1 MTANKEPP
9 PGGDK
14 RPERSAP
21 GGQTPGSPPPVTP
34 NATSGVPAAVPAA
47 TGAPNTGTTV
57 TITTPAL
64 PVPITSP
71 AFAEI
76 ERVTGLP
83 PAQAMDLLKNVL
95 QTLNAMSSAQPPAGP
110 APSAVA
116 APGAAPL
123 SYAGALTAAPIL
135 PDVGTSAATAQFDEI
150 QRLRQQLVGAN
161 ANLQASQ
168 NEAVRIQA
176 ELAEME
182 RLQGLQN
189 ALVSGEQTVADIRNQ
204 YSQSARPAVNGS
216 SGTSAAKPAPA
227 APASSGTT
235 APAAPVAPVAPHPLS
250 VGQAPSSQVASPLP
264 VSASLPRVKVPGP
277 EKWTDQCLNTSRVA
291 EIFCEDLEVHCAYL
305 RIDPADAL
313 PNFLTGKAR
322 EVWYPATRN
331 AHILAHG
338 VRPTWSFLR
347 TSFKEMA
354 GDDLRNDS
362 DVHRRKLL
370 DPGALRMTAGST
382 LNAYITEFR
391 NTLTVAGMT
400 CMAPAM
406 LVATFIRGL
415 TPELQG
421 RVVHDLALMSEPTLT
436 DAIQAAV
443 NGQKVL
449 FAVSTSIGGRRPPPP
464 VAAFV
469 PHKQMDRIRGF
480 TAPAGGFPP
489 AAPRGPYW
497 DVSSSSSSGHRGS
510 RHSSQGGGRPPR
522 PPPPAAPVS
531 DAPPRPP
538 PGHACHHCWNPAHFR
553 DYCNLKHL
561 SAEEARR
568 VSGFPRPSSLG
579 PPSGHGAGDRP
590 PRGPGKRDR
599 SPGKGGWKQQ
609 GGKGDRRR

>member
-21 GGQTPGSPPPVTP
+21 GGQTPGSPPPATP

-47 TGAPNTGTTV
+47 TGAPTTGTLV
-57 TITTPAL
+57 TITTPVL
-64 PVPITSP
+64 LVPITSP

-95 QTLNAMSSAQPPAGP
+95 QTLNAMSSAQPLAGP

-135 PDVGTSAATAQFDEI
+135 PDTGTSAAAAQADEI

-168 NEAVRIQA
+168 NDAVRIRA
-176 ELAEME
+176 ELAELE

-189 ALVSGEQTVADIRNQ
+189 ALVSGDPTVADIRNL

-216 SGTSAAKPAPA
+216 SGTSAALVAPV
-227 APASSGTT
+227 APASSGTAT
-235 APAAPVAPVAPHPLS
+235 PAAPTAPPAAL
-250 VGQAPSSQVASPLP
+250 VGQLPLSQVATP
-264 VSASLPRVKVPGP
+264 VPVPASLPRIKVPGP
-277 EKWTDQCLNTSRVA
+277 DKWTDQCLATSRVA

-313 PNFLTGKAR
+313 PNFLSGKAR

-338 VRPTWSFLR
+338 TRPTWAHLR
-347 TSFKEMA
+347 ASFKEMA
-354 GDDLRNDS
+354 GDDLRNES

-370 DPGALRMTAGST
+370 DPGALRMSAGST
-382 LNAYITEFR
+382 LNSYITEFR
-391 NTLTVAGMT
+391 NTLTVAGAT
-400 CMAPAM
+400 CMAPSM

-415 TPELQG
+415 TPELQS
-421 RVVHDLALMSEPTLT
+421 RVVHDLALMPDPNLT

-443 NGQKVL
+443 NAQKVL
-449 FAVSTSIGGRRPPPP
+449 FAVATNQVGRRPPAP

-469 PHKQMDRIRGF
+469 PRKQMDRIRGF
-480 TAPAGGFPP
+480 TAPAGGYPP

-522 PPPPAAPVS
+522 PPPSAAPVS

-568 VSGFPRPSSLG
+568 VSGFPRPPSLG

-599 SPGKGGWKQQ
+599 SPPGKGGWKQQ
-609 GGKGDRRR
+609 GSKGDRRR